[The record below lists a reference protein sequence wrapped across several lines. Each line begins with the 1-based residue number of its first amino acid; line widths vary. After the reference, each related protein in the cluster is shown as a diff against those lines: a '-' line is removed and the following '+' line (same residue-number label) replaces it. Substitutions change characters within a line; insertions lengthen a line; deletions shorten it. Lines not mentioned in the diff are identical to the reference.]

1 MAKGQNAFLRKIQA
15 AQHITNQKV
24 IQTAINRD
32 SALWMIVLNREFGF
46 GKTRLQRC
54 KEAVEALYEEYG
66 AGLNTD
72 FIYGDEIIDREIR
85 KLFEGESEPND

>member
-1 MAKGQNAFLRKIQA
+1 MAKQSGFMKRIQA
-15 AQHITNQKV
+15 AKHIDNQRLL
-24 IQTAINRD
+24 QSAINHD
-32 SALWMIVLNREFGF
+32 SALWMIALNREFGF
-46 GKTRLQRC
+46 GKTRLRRC

-85 KLFEGESEPND
+85 RLFEEESESK